1 VRDGYSS
8 LLCHWKRLGVARK
21 PARSSIVFCISDT
34 YVTTE
39 AEIWSRAIR
48 PEIGDLSTEAAR
60 EWLRLRLSGA
70 DAERVRDLSSKA
82 NAGTLTADED
92 RELEQYL
99 VLSKTVEGRNMAAIA
114 QGREASNA
122 ALKDGAVRAFWSSLE
137 CINQ

>member
-1 VRDGYSS
+1 MRDGYSS

-60 EWLRLRLSGA
+60 EWLRLRLSEA
-70 DAERVRDLSSKA
+70 DAERVRELSSKA

-99 VLSKTVEGRNMAAIA
+99 NVGRTLEFLKAKARLSLRDAA
-114 QGREASNA
+114 
-122 ALKDGAVRAFWSSLE
+122 
-137 CINQ
+137 

>member
-1 VRDGYSS
+1 M
-8 LLCHWKRLGVARK
+8 
-21 PARSSIVFCISDT
+21 
-34 YVTTE
+34 
-39 AEIWSRAIR
+39 
-48 PEIGDLSTEAAR
+48 R
-60 EWLRLRLSGA
+60 E
-70 DAERVRDLSSKA
+70 LSSKA

-122 ALKDGAVRAFWSSLE
+122 ALKDGAVRAFWSSLK